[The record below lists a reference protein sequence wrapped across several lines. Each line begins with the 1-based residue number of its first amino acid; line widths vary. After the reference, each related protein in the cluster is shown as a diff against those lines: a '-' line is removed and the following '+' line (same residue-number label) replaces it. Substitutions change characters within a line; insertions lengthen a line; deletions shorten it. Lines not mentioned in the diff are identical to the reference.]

1 MKTRKTM
8 MMRKIL
14 RRIRMSKS
22 VNMKDARAHLAKMK
36 EIQQIKDA
44 KKNGILPKKSEPEK
58 SSKKDK

>member
-1 MKTRKTM
+1 
-8 MMRKIL
+8 
-14 RRIRMSKS
+14 MSKS